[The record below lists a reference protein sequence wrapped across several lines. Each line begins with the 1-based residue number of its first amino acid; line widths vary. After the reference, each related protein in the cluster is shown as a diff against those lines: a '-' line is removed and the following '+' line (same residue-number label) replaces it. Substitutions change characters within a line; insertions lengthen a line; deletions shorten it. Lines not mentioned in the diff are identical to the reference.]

1 MDSNIDYILTKDIS
15 SKKDIKNNFIQA
27 SHNSINLIKKLDGV
41 FLKNVILGKE
51 LKGVSMQPTIFSGN
65 TPLFVKFRNQSLK
78 EGQIIFTKE
87 GLTHRIKGI
96 YSDKIILQGDNNEY
110 AETIYER
117 DIDYILIGVLYT

>member
-1 MDSNIDYILTKDIS
+1 MLY
-15 SKKDIKNNFIQA
+15 KKKKN
-27 SHNSINLIKKLDGV
+27 KK
-41 FLKNVILGKE
+41 KK
-51 LKGVSMQPTIFSGN
+51 
-65 TPLFVKFRNQSLK
+65 
-78 EGQIIFTKE
+78 FTKE